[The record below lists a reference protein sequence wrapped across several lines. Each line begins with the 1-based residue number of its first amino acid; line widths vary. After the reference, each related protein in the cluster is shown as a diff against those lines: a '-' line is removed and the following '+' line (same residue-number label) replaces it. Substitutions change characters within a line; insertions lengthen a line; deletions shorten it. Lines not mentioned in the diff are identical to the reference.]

1 MVNNFKN
8 TNKVIKA
15 IAKPVLHYYLIKMLN
30 RAIKVFVQFSKGY
43 IEQAKQQ
50 EVYNRYYNGEFKTD
64 DLTRLED
71 DLFKSSIKK
80 NGKSTTLKIQ
90 RDNQEDRND
99 KYTSGPKLE
108 FKAKQDNRVTNKVTE
123 KDIKEAI
130 RFARK
135 EIDAL
140 RGNH

>member
-1 MVNNFKN
+1 MMNNFKN

-108 FKAKQDNRVTNKVTE
+108 FKAKQDNKVTE

-140 RGNH
+140 RGSLNE